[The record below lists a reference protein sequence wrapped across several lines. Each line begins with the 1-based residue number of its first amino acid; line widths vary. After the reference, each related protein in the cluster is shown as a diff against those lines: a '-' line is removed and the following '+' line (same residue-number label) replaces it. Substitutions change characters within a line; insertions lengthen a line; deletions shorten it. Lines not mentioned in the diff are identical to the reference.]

1 MSSREMPEEHD
12 DASAKGRPIHK
23 GMLIS
28 EIIAIHPEI
37 VPEIMSRGLHCIGCG
52 ASMFET
58 LEDGLMM
65 HGMNPEDIDRTI
77 KELNDIIMK
86 NLGVQHSGD
95 IKEYFS

>member
-1 MSSREMPEEHD
+1 MDSREMPEEHND
-12 DASAKGRPIHK
+12 TSAKAGPIHK

-28 EIIAIHPEI
+28 EIINTHPEI
-37 VPEIMSRGLHCIGCG
+37 VPEIMSKGLHCIGCG

-77 KELNDIIMK
+77 KELNNIIVK

-95 IKEYFS
+95 IEEYFS